1 MAGKPLQ
8 DRARRRDRRSVTK
21 ASLQAGGGAGD
32 PDSTDGR
39 VRAPGGRARAV
50 AIAAAVVG
58 LIIATVVIGY
68 YHLGGVLSA
77 MRPIGV
83 GGFLVVIAA
92 QVALFVPLGLAW
104 RLVAPS
110 PRRPAPAFMW
120 GRLMREAASD
130 VLPFSQVGGIVIAA
144 RCAVLGG
151 VTTATAFG
159 SCVVDITLEIVA
171 QLIYTLIGVGLLA
184 ERLGAGARS
193 GSVLLPMLGGIAVA
207 AIVVGGFIF
216 AQHRGLHVV
225 ERMVRRLVPAAADNA
240 DAVTAVVKG
249 AYRKPG
255 NLVAGVAIHV
265 ATWFGGAVGV
275 WLILRFIG
283 RPLPFMSVVAIE
295 SLLFAIR
302 NAAFVVPSGLGV
314 QEGAY
319 AVLGPL
325 FGLPA
330 ETALALSLLKR
341 ARDIAIGVPALL
353 TWQFAES
360 RRALRGG

>member
-1 MAGKPLQ
+1 
-8 DRARRRDRRSVTK
+8 VTGDPN
-21 ASLQAGGGAGD
+21 SEGGGQA
-32 PDSTDGR
+32 TR
-39 VRAPGGRARAV
+39 LGGRARAV
-50 AIAAAVVG
+50 SIAAAAVG

-68 YHLGGVLSA
+68 NNLGGVLSA

-83 GGFLVVIAA
+83 GGFLVVIAV
-92 QVALFVPLGLAW
+92 QVGLFAPLGLAW
-104 RLVAPS
+104 WVVAPS
-110 PRRPAPAFMW
+110 PRAPAFMW

-130 VLPFSQVGGIVIAA
+130 VLPFSQLGGIVIAV

-151 VTTATAFG
+151 VPVAAAFG

-171 QLIYTLIGVGLLA
+171 QLIFTLVGVGLLA
-184 ERLGAGARS
+184 ERLGLGDRAG
-193 GSVLLPMLGGIAVA
+193 GVLLPMLGGIAVA
-207 AIVVGGFIF
+207 AALVGGFIF
-216 AQHRGLHVV
+216 AQHRGLRVV
-225 ERMVRRLVPAAADNA
+225 ERMVRRLVPAAAANA
-240 DAVTAVVKG
+240 DGVTDVVKG
-249 AYRKPG
+249 AYRKPQ
-255 NLVAGVAIHV
+255 NLVACVAVHLG
-265 ATWFGGAVGV
+265 AWFGGAVGV

-283 RPLPFMSVVAIE
+283 APLPFTSVAAIE
-295 SLLFAIR
+295 SLLFAVR

-360 RRALRGG
+360 RRALRSG

>member
-1 MAGKPLQ
+1 VTGDPTSEGGG
-8 DRARRRDRRSVTK
+8 RARR
-21 ASLQAGGGAGD
+21 
-32 PDSTDGR
+32 
-39 VRAPGGRARAV
+39 PGGRARAV
-50 AIAAAVVG
+50 SIAAAAVG
-58 LIIATVVIGY
+58 LIIATAVIGY
-68 YHLGGVLSA
+68 NNLGGVLSA

-83 GGFLVVIAA
+83 GGFLVVIAV
-92 QVALFVPLGLAW
+92 QVGLFAPLGFAW
-104 RLVAPS
+104 WVVAPS
-110 PRRPAPAFMW
+110 PRGPAPAFMW

-130 VLPFSQVGGIVIAA
+130 VLPFSQLGGIVIAV

-151 VTTATAFG
+151 VPVAAAFG

-171 QLIYTLIGVGLLA
+171 QLIFTLVGVGLLA
-184 ERLGAGARS
+184 ERLGLGDRAG
-193 GSVLLPMLGGIAVA
+193 GILFPMLGGIAVA
-207 AIVVGGFIF
+207 AALVGGFIL

-225 ERMVRRLVPAAADNA
+225 ERMVRRLVPATADNV
-240 DAVTAVVKG
+240 DAVTEVVKG
-249 AYRKPG
+249 AYRKPQG
-255 NLVAGVAIHV
+255 LVVCVAVHLG
-265 ATWFGGAVGV
+265 AWFGGAVGV

-283 RPLPFMSVVAIE
+283 HPLPFTSVAAIE

-360 RRALRGG
+360 RRALRSG

>member
-1 MAGKPLQ
+1 MTGDPTSEGGGQ
-8 DRARRRDRRSVTK
+8 ARR
-21 ASLQAGGGAGD
+21 
-32 PDSTDGR
+32 
-39 VRAPGGRARAV
+39 PGGRARA
-50 AIAAAVVG
+50 ASIAAAVAG

-68 YHLGGVLSA
+68 NNLGGVLSA

-83 GGFLVVIAA
+83 GGFLVVIAV
-92 QVALFVPLGLAW
+92 QVGLFAPLGLAW
-104 RLVAPS
+104 WVVAPS
-110 PRRPAPAFMW
+110 PRGAAPAFMW

-130 VLPFSQVGGIVIAA
+130 VLPFSQLGGIVIAV

-151 VTTATAFG
+151 VAIAAAFG
-159 SCVVDITLEIVA
+159 SCVVDITLEIIA
-171 QLIYTLIGVGLLA
+171 QLIFTLVGVGLLA
-184 ERLGAGARS
+184 ERLGLGDHAG
-193 GSVLLPMLGGIAVA
+193 GILLPMLGGIAVA
-207 AIVVGGFIF
+207 AALVGGFIF

-225 ERMVRRLVPAAADNA
+225 ERMVRRLVPAAAANA
-240 DAVTAVVKG
+240 DGVTEVVKG
-249 AYRKPG
+249 AYSKPQ
-255 NLVAGVAIHV
+255 NLVACVAVHLG
-265 ATWFGGAVGV
+265 AWFGGAVGV

-283 RPLPFMSVVAIE
+283 APLPFTSVAAIE

>member
-1 MAGKPLQ
+1 VTGDPNSEGGGQ
-8 DRARRRDRRSVTK
+8 ARR
-21 ASLQAGGGAGD
+21 L
-32 PDSTDGR
+32 
-39 VRAPGGRARAV
+39 GGRARAV
-50 AIAAAVVG
+50 SIAAAAVG

-68 YHLGGVLSA
+68 NNLGGVLSA

-83 GGFLVVIAA
+83 GGFLVVIAV
-92 QVALFVPLGLAW
+92 QVGLFAPLGLAW
-104 RLVAPS
+104 WVVASS
-110 PRRPAPAFMW
+110 PRGPAPAFMW

-130 VLPFSQVGGIVIAA
+130 VLPFSQLGGIVIAV

-151 VTTATAFG
+151 VPVAAAFG

-171 QLIYTLIGVGLLA
+171 QLIFTLVGVGLLA
-184 ERLGAGARS
+184 ERLGLGDRAG
-193 GSVLLPMLGGIAVA
+193 GVLLPMLGGIAVA
-207 AIVVGGFIF
+207 AALVGGFIF

-225 ERMVRRLVPAAADNA
+225 ERMVRRLVPAAAANA
-240 DAVTAVVKG
+240 DGVTDVVKG
-249 AYRKPG
+249 AYRKPQ
-255 NLVAGVAIHV
+255 NLVACVAVHLG
-265 ATWFGGAVGV
+265 AWFGGAVGV

-283 RPLPFMSVVAIE
+283 APLPFTSVAAIE

-360 RRALRGG
+360 RRALRSG